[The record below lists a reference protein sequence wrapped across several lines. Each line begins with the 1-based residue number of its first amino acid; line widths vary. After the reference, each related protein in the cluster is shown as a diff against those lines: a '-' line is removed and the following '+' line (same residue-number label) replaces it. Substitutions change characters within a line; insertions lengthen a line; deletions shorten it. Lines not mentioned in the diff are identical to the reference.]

1 MMVGRLL
8 NAVLCAAMCIA
19 SYSCRAQAGADFKAG
34 QLSADRVVKAWAKY
48 NDPLRDLF
56 TTHGLKWPATDIY
69 LRAFKLQNELELWA
83 RDNATDEY
91 RHVKTYRICA
101 ISGALGPKRKQG
113 DRQVP
118 EGYYFIDEFN
128 PNSDYHLSL
137 HLSYPNYSDLLQ
149 GKSNPGGDIY
159 IHGGCL
165 TVGCLP
171 MEDEGIREIY
181 TLCLNTRLNGQQYIP
196 VHIYPTHMNKSGM
209 SYLQKEVAGNVGK
222 QQFWWNLKNGYEH
235 FEKHHKL
242 QPVMYTPDGN
252 YLN

>member
-1 MMVGRLL
+1 MMVRRLVS
-8 NAVLCAAMCIA
+8 AMYCAALCIA
-19 SYSCRAQAGADFKAG
+19 VHTCSAQASADFKSG
-34 QLSADRVVKAWAKY
+34 QLSAERVVRAWEKY

-56 TTHGLKWPATDIY
+56 TAHHLKWPATDIY
-69 LRAFKLQNELELWA
+69 LRAFKTQNELELWA

-91 RHVKTYRICA
+91 RLLKTYRICA

-113 DRQVP
+113 DKQVP

-128 PNSDYHLSL
+128 PNSDYLLSL
-137 HLSYPNYSDLLQ
+137 HLNYPNYSDLLQ

-181 TLCLNTRLNGQQYIP
+181 TLCLNTKLNGQQYIP
-196 VHIYPTHMNKSGM
+196 VHIFPTRMDRAGM
-209 SYLQKEVAGNVGK
+209 SHLQKEVAGNAGK
-222 QQFWWNLKNGYEH
+222 AQFWNNLRNGYEH
-235 FEKHHKL
+235 FEQYHKL